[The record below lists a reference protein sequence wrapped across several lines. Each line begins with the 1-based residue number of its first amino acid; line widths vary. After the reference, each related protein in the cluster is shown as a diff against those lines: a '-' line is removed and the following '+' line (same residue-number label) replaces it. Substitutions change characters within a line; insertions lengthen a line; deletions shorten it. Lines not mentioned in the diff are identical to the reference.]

1 VSIFQGSILDVDC
14 DAVVSFGNSF
24 GFMNDGMDALYL
36 LRFGAALQD
45 RLQDRIRLHHHGELI
60 VGSADSLETFDDHCP
75 YLIAAPI
82 MRVPA
87 ILEDTSLNPYL
98 AARAALLLTKHGS
111 FEDDSPISEKIRRV
125 AFLLSWVKEFLPMCV
140 PDKCEPLWTLLWA

>member
-1 VSIFQGSILDVDC
+1 
-14 DAVVSFGNSF
+14 
-24 GFMNDGMDALYL
+24 
-36 LRFGAALQD
+36 
-45 RLQDRIRLHHHGELI
+45 
-60 VGSADSLETFDDHCP
+60 LETFDDHCP

-125 AFLLSWVKEFLPMCV
+125 AFPALVGEGIPPHVCARQMRAALDAVMGMTPFPRSWHEAV
-140 PDKCEPLWTLLWA
+140 WYQTQI